1 MSALLL
7 SSDLMLSSKVAAAGQ
22 RSGVGV
28 TMAMSVA
35 ALVDKAVATP
45 VAVVILDL
53 GTPGV
58 DPAALVPQLRS
69 LAQPPRA
76 IVAFG
81 PHVQTEKLEAAAAA
95 GCDEVFS
102 RGQFHAQADEIL
114 TRYAAN

>member
-1 MSALLL
+1 MAALLL
-7 SSDLMLSSKVAAAGQ
+7 SSDLMLSSKVAGAGQ
-22 RSGVGV
+22 RSGVDV
-28 TMAMSVA
+28 TTAMSVA
-35 ALVDKAVATP
+35 ALVDKAAASPTNLI
-45 VAVVILDL
+45 ILDL

-69 LAQPPRA
+69 HAQPPRA

-102 RGQFHAQADEIL
+102 RGQFHALAEKIL
-114 TRYAAN
+114 TRYAAD